1 MQLKYDSLI
10 KSQDKIKIDMERA
23 VNKKEDIELKYR
35 AAVKK
40 EPEKVKKEPE
50 TSIQLKKSLQRARE
64 NEGKIMKSLQE
75 A

>member
-1 MQLKYDSLI
+1 M
-10 KSQDKIKIDMERA
+10 RA

-40 EPEKVKKEPE
+40 EPERVKKQPE

-64 NEGKIMKSLQE
+64 NEGKIMKNLQE
-75 A
+75 AERTLAKK

>member
-40 EPEKVKKEPE
+40 EPERVKKEPE